1 MTAHSQQQQQ
11 QQQRNRI
18 TVVDTT
24 TATTTATPPPPP
36 PMLILVGR
44 PGIGKSTTVHC
55 LAREL
60 GFQTHEWT
68 ESSSSSSITTMNDD
82 NNNNPMNSFQQFLQ
96 SCASDLK
103 PLPLLSSSSSSL
115 PRHPVKRGTTH
126 STTPRATTAPSKKLI
141 LLDELPYTHTSDAQ
155 WRLRHMITTHIT
167 TSSHQHRGRQ
177 GVGVPTILIVS
188 DTTDGPASQLE
199 RFIDS
204 ATLSDPQCCRTM
216 TIQAPTRVKFRH
228 ALQRI
233 VVREAVI
240 GSSDDDYYDTEEFY
254 ERCRG
259 DLRYAITTLQCEL
272 IGNGNNNVTT
282 NHHRR
287 NNTGGNR
294 RHRQSRPTLPV
305 VANTTITTTTTT
317 TASRMDSKLAPFHAL
332 GKLLYAKR
340 RPRPN
345 HPITTTPTTTQHSS
359 LLPPL
364 EFCPDAVMQQTD
376 MELPDILYF
385 LSYHSVDFF
394 SDINDLSSALTY
406 FSDTNLLYDTFH
418 GGTSSS
424 NSTTLQHVAT
434 SMAGRVVAH
443 TNRHPAPSKFRSLN
457 APKVYDMIR
466 KRRGNQD
473 RIEALSHASWCM
485 DYHSPTNAARLVGRI
500 SARTMAMDWLPYR
513 KMILPHHHVST
524 VQWDSMFGGN
534 GPAVS
539 PGSLDVEDLEMW
551 KEQEEILKADDIIE
565 ENGDEDGW

>member
-1 MTAHSQQQQQ
+1 
-11 QQQRNRI
+11 
-18 TVVDTT
+18 
-24 TATTTATPPPPP
+24 
-36 PMLILVGR
+36 
-44 PGIGKSTTVHC
+44 
-55 LAREL
+55 
-60 GFQTHEWT
+60 
-68 ESSSSSSITTMNDD
+68 
-82 NNNNPMNSFQQFLQ
+82 
-96 SCASDLK
+96 
-103 PLPLLSSSSSSL
+103 
-115 PRHPVKRGTTH
+115 
-126 STTPRATTAPSKKLI
+126 
-141 LLDELPYTHTSDAQ
+141 
-155 WRLRHMITTHIT
+155 
-167 TSSHQHRGRQ
+167 
-177 GVGVPTILIVS
+177 
-188 DTTDGPASQLE
+188 
-199 RFIDS
+199 
-204 ATLSDPQCCRTM
+204 M

-233 VVREAVI
+233 VVREAVV
-240 GSSDDDYYDTEEFY
+240 GTLPSDDDDYYDTEEFY

-272 IGNGNNNVTT
+272 IGNDNNNVTT

-294 RHRQSRPTLPV
+294 RHRQSRPTHPV

-345 HPITTTPTTTQHSS
+345 HPITTTTQHSS

-485 DYHSPTNAARLVGRI
+485 DHHRPTNAARLVGRI